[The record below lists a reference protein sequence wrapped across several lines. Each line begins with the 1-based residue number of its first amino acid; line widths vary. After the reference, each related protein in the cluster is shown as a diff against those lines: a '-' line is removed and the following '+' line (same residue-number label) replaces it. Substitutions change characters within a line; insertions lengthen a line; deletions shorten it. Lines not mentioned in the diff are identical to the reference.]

1 MSHVPARRGY
11 ALSMESLPRCVS
23 SPLPRLALGLALALS
38 IASSAR
44 ANPLVTETPEGLRLG
59 SPIVFDL
66 RAGVVDASAAPI
78 LDAIAN
84 AVRGSARVLE
94 IGVHTDSTGSEGF
107 NQSRSQAVADAIR
120 LELIRRGVPA
130 AQLRAVGYGETQP
143 IAPNST
149 AAGRDANRRVEL
161 RWAS

>member
-1 MSHVPARRGY
+1 MHVW
-11 ALSMESLPRCVS
+11 
-23 SPLPRLALGLALALS
+23 
-38 IASSAR
+38 SAR
-44 ANPLVTETPEGLRLG
+44 FSSLLVGLTLTLGGVGAVHANPLVTETPEGLRLG

-66 RAGVVDASAAPI
+66 RSGAIDGSAAPI

-84 AVRGSARVLE
+84 AVRGSPRMLE
-94 IGVHTDSTGSEGF
+94 IGVHTDSMGSEGF

-130 AQLRAVGYGETQP
+130 GQLRAVGYGETQP

-161 RWAS
+161 RWVL